1 MNGSGHSITVADSGI
16 DRDHGDFNGRI
27 QHVES
32 VIWGDSST
40 EDEHSGH
47 GTHVAC
53 TVLGNGSRGGYAG
66 VAPQATL
73 RFRAMEDDS
82 SGELRRRQHGH

>member
-1 MNGSGHSITVADSGI
+1 MEGHSITVADSGI

-53 TVLGNGSRGGYAG
+53 TVLGNGSRGGYAWSCSSSY
-66 VAPQATL
+66 PTL
-73 RFRAMEDDS
+73 P
-82 SGELRRRQHGH
+82 GHGR